1 MAQLGAAL
9 QDNNK
14 NTAKEAPGNKLNWQ
28 QQKEEQAR
36 LRKIENELKKT
47 EAEIEQLETRNAEI
61 DSQLQDPANGTNIQ
75 LLQEL
80 SKEHEANG
88 NRLEE
93 LMEQWEALSDTL

>member
-1 MAQLGAAL
+1 MPVQAASCDSADTS
-9 QDNNK
+9 QAYNNK
-14 NTAKEAPGNKLNWQ
+14 ASWQ

-36 LRKIENELKKT
+36 LRKIESELKKT
-47 EAEIEQLETRNAEI
+47 ETEIEQLEKRNAEI
-61 DSQLQDPANGTNIQ
+61 DLQLSEPANGTNIQ

>member
-1 MAQLGAAL
+1 MNLGEKIKRINEL
-9 QDNNK
+9 YHKSQEEGL
-14 NTAKEAPGNKLNWQ
+14 TQEE
-28 QQKEEQAR
+28 KEEQAR

-47 EAEIEQLETRNAEI
+47 ETEIEKLETRNSEI
-61 DSQLQDPANGTNIQ
+61 DLQLSDPANGTNIQ

-93 LMEQWEALSDTL
+93 LMEQWEALSDTF